1 MEATVMGL
9 EFRVYRHLGCR
20 DSWKRKWK
28 LL

>member
-9 EFRVYRHLGCR
+9 EFRVYGDLACT